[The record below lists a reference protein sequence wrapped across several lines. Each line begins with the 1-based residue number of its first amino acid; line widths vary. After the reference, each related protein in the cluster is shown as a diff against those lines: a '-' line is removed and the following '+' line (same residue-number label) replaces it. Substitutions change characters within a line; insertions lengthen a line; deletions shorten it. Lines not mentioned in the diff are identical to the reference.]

1 VSDWFLPSSERPW
14 TEGNAVEVL
23 VHGGT
28 YFRGVLDVIS
38 KTSAGDRV
46 LFTDWRGDPDE
57 RLAETGPSVADLLC
71 DAVHRGVDVR
81 GLVWRSHSDLLS
93 FSAQQNNHLGALV
106 NKAGGEVLLDQRV
119 RRGGSHHQKL
129 IVVEHKN
136 RPSDDIA
143 FVGGID
149 LCHSRRDDH
158 HHRGD
163 PQTQQMDRRY
173 GETPPWHDAAAQIQ
187 GPAVRDVAATFSE
200 RWNDPTRLDHRN
212 PYRAMLRR
220 AAGMPAHPQPL
231 PPSLNPPPAAGR
243 HAVQVLRTYPAKSP
257 AFPFAPDG
265 ERSVARAYAHAFSR
279 ARKLIYVEDQYLWS
293 TEVARTLADALQREP
308 ALHVIAVVPRYPDQD
323 GGVSGPPNRLG
334 QLDAIDVL
342 SAAGG
347 DRFGVYDLTSELDVP
362 IYVHAKVCVVDDEWM
377 TCGSDNFNRR
387 SWTHDSEATC
397 AVVDPDGDLPRRV
410 RTQLWSEHLG
420 LDPDDP
426 RLLDLDGA
434 AGLWRERSGD
444 PSVRARPHQP
454 DPLPRFGR
462 VWATPLYR
470 LVYDPDGRRVK
481 QRRSGRF

>member
-1 VSDWFLPSSERPW
+1 MSDWFLPTSERPW

-23 VHGGT
+23 VHGAT
-28 YFRGVLDVIS
+28 YFQRVVDVIN
-38 KTSAGDRV
+38 KASAGDRV
-46 LFTDWRGDPDE
+46 LFTDWRGDADE
-57 RLAETGPSVADLLC
+57 CLTDTGPTVADLLC
-71 DAVHRGVDVR
+71 GAARRGVDVR

-119 RRGGSHHQKL
+119 RRGGSHHQKM
-129 IVVEHKN
+129 IVVEHKD

-149 LCHSRRDDH
+149 LCHSRRDDRRH
-158 HHRGD
+158 LGD
-163 PQTQQMDRRY
+163 RQTQKMDHRY
-173 GETPPWHDAAAQIQ
+173 GETPPWHDAAMQVQ
-187 GPAVRDVAATFSE
+187 GPAVRDVAGTFSQ
-200 RWNDPTRLDHRN
+200 RWDDPTPLDHRN
-212 PYRAMLRR
+212 PYRALLRR

-231 PPSLNPPPAAGR
+231 PTSLGSPPTAGR

-279 ARKLIYVEDQYLWS
+279 ARRLVYVEDQYLWS
-293 TEVARTLADALQREP
+293 TDVARTLAEALRREP

-334 QLDAIDVL
+334 QLDAINVL
-342 SAAGG
+342 SDAGG
-347 DRFGVYDLTSELDVP
+347 DRFAVYDLTNELGVP

-397 AVVDPDGDLPRRV
+397 AVVDPDGELPRQV

-426 RLLDLDGA
+426 RLRDLDGA
-434 AGLWRERSGD
+434 AVLWRERTRDS
-444 PSVRARPHQP
+444 SVRAKPHQP

-462 VWATPLYR
+462 VWAAPLYR